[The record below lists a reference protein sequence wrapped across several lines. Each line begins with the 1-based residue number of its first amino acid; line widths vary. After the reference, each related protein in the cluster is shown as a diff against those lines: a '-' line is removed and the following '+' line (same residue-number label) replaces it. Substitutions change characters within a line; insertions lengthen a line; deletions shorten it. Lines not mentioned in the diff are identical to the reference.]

1 MCRERRH
8 VQTKKRNPKCRTAM
22 MVAAS
27 GEDTI
32 GLEQQTEP
40 RFYCIFDENG
50 TILSIDN
57 NMVPSVLKSNTGRQT
72 NSFEMQ
78 YGWTDISNDY

>member
-1 MCRERRH
+1 VDTARSS
-8 VQTKKRNPKCRTAM
+8 PKCRTAM

-40 RFYCIFDENG
+40 RFLLY
-50 TILSIDN
+50 
-57 NMVPSVLKSNTGRQT
+57 
-72 NSFEMQ
+72 
-78 YGWTDISNDY
+78 IS